1 MKSPQPFID
10 AGLHYRQKGARRA
23 GLPAARERSITG
35 VGEDQHS
42 GSRIVRGAPIE
53 NPYLQILTIDFSDIS
68 HERDLITMMAV
79 IEAA

>member
-1 MKSPQPFID
+1 
-10 AGLHYRQKGARRA
+10 
-23 GLPAARERSITG
+23 